1 MQSITNHLEA
11 RKDAYRPDRPDT
23 SSRGMSRALAV
34 GLLLA
39 ITWCVSAAAQT
50 QPSLM
55 TVTIP
60 PGSNNAPLS
69 STGTFTC
76 SQQGNSGPLSCNNG
90 LDSIG
95 STDDIF
101 LSTIRFGPNNNRVT
115 FNGNNGEIIPG
126 LASIFLAG
134 GGGTNVNAEWGDNDD
149 NDDGNNNP
157 FVKAGYAGASQE
169 STDID
174 VINATLLQVFRT
186 LNIMEGVDGEDENFR
201 LELIFERGV
210 RDNNGSAL
218 DAIPEVIIFERGLNS
233 DVAVQ
238 LLLADGGVTNE
249 LTIDRDDFR
258 DAGFNADTVEIGGS
272 QPMGVVGV
280 DLNAFSGAGF

>member
-1 MQSITNHLEA
+1 MQTNSNPVEA
-11 RKDAYRPDRPDT
+11 RADARRPHSFARSNQAVHRTLATCVLIAFAWALNAGAQTSPDR
-23 SSRGMSRALAV
+23 
-34 GLLLA
+34 
-39 ITWCVSAAAQT
+39 
-50 QPSLM
+50 M

-60 PGSNNAPLS
+60 AGTNNSAGS
-69 STGTFTC
+69 GTFTC
-76 SQQGNSGPLSCNNG
+76 DQPGNQDRLECDGA
-90 LDSIG
+90 LDG
-95 STDDIF
+95 ATSTDDIL

-115 FNGNNGEIIPG
+115 FNGSSGEIIPG
-126 LASIFLAG
+126 LASVFLAG

-210 RDNNGSAL
+210 RDNNGGAL

-258 DAGFNADTVEIGGS
+258 DAGVNADTVEIGGS